1 LINVLIYLNFPD
13 MMNTSKK
20 IDL

>member
-1 LINVLIYLNFPD
+1 LIYLNFPD